1 MQYAKEKQIINNDR
15 IATMRSVFM
24 GSPEFA
30 LPTLESLKNQTQIVG
45 VVTQPDRPA
54 GRGREVSSPPVKILS
69 DRLGLPVI
77 QPEKLRA
84 PEAMNQLRAWR
95 PEIVVV
101 AAFGQILRPEMLSLP
116 EYGCLNLHASL
127 LPRHR
132 GASPIAA
139 AILSGDTETGI
150 TLMQMD
156 PGLDTGP
163 ILGQSRLPI
172 DPSDTA
178 ESLGRKL
185 SLLAAET
192 LTRLLPVYL
201 QGKIVPQPQEESL
214 ATYAPQLRK
223 EDGRLDFQQPAAIL
237 ERKVRAF
244 HPWPGAYVLWK
255 GQPLRILEGE
265 AVTGEPDDAAG
276 LTVESSRFP
285 AIHTAD
291 GLLVLR
297 KVQPAGKRPMA
308 GDEFLRGAKDFPG
321 QILK

>member
-1 MQYAKEKQIINNDR
+1 MQYAREKRNINNDR

-30 LPTLESLKNQTQIVG
+30 LPALESLKNQTQIVG

-54 GRGREVSSPPVKILS
+54 GRGREVSSPPVKILA

-116 EYGCLNLHASL
+116 EYGCVNLHASL

-150 TLMQMD
+150 TLMKMD

-201 QGKIVPQPQEESL
+201 QGKIFPQPQEESL

-276 LTVESSRFP
+276 LTMESTRFP